1 MPMYSFVCR
10 ECGQPFDKKL
20 PMSQSGET
28 QACPA
33 CGSLETRKSIGA
45 VAVGGMTGSGSS
57 IPLSVRPPSS
67 PFS

>member
-20 PMSQSGET
+20 AMSQSGEV
-28 QACPA
+28 QDCPA
-33 CGSLETRKSIGA
+33 CGSRETRKSIGA
-45 VAVGGMTGSGSS
+45 VAVGGMAGSS
-57 IPLSVRPPSS
+57 VPLSVRPPSS